1 MKGKFTSFIK
11 NANIFMI
18 TRDLLVSP
26 TKIKLPLIVTSVSCS
41 VFNLTKQELMG
52 SYPSRVKRTR
62 IRVIGVNFSDFLIKG
77 KEF

>member
-1 MKGKFTSFIK
+1 
-11 NANIFMI
+11 MI

-26 TKIKLPLIVTSVSCS
+26 TKIKLPLIVTSVSFS

>member
-1 MKGKFTSFIK
+1 MT
-11 NANIFMI
+11 

-26 TKIKLPLIVTSVSCS
+26 IKITLPLIVTSVSFS
-41 VFNLTKQELMG
+41 VVNLIKQELVG